1 MRNLSRAARTRRTL
15 ATRMLFPGL
24 LALIPGT
31 ASAQDTT
38 RAVRLTGNL
47 AYVDAAGNSDVTT
60 FAFNQRLDIRV
71 GTRGAGITQSL
82 GGVYGRTEGVTSASL
97 WRAGLRGDLPVSRSV
112 SVYGLLGYDR
122 DRFAGI
128 ARRLEEGFGL
138 GVRVLHGPTD
148 SLQIEGGL
156 SFFQQRATDDVSS
169 SYTAARS
176 GGRYKHLFSPAAY
189 FLQLLEVLPNLDDV
203 GAVRANSESA
213 LVAPLSR
220 VLALRLSLVLRYDS
234 DPPEVDVKKLD
245 RLFTAGIEIT
255 F

>member
-1 MRNLSRAARTRRTL
+1 
-15 ATRMLFPGL
+15 MLGMSP
-24 LALIPGT
+24 AT
-31 ASAQDTT
+31 ASAQDTART
-38 RAVRLTGNL
+38 VRLTGNL

-60 FAFNQRLDIRV
+60 FAFNQRLDFRIGV
-71 GTRGAGITQSL
+71 RGAGITQTL
-82 GGVYGRTEGVTSASL
+82 GGIYGRTEGVTSASL
-97 WRAGLRGDLPVSRSV
+97 WRAGLRGDVPLSRSV
-112 SVYGLLGYDR
+112 SAYGLLGFDR

-128 ARRLEEGFGL
+128 ARRAEEGFGL
-138 GVRVLHGPTD
+138 GVRILHGPTD

-156 SFFQQRATDDVSS
+156 SFFQQRSTDEVSS

-189 FLQLLEVLPNLDDV
+189 FVQLLEVLPNLEDA

-220 VLALRLSLVLRYDS
+220 VLALRLSLILRYDS
-234 DPPEVDVKKLD
+234 EPPEVDVKTLD